1 MSLSYTSEKFT
12 CAVGDVVRVVS
23 RFTEKGKSRLQYFDG
38 IVIAIKGKGVDKNLT
53 VRKIGEAG
61 IGIEKIFPL
70 ASPIIESIKVKKE
83 GGRGVRHAKLYF
95 IRNKPKKEI
104 DKIYSRHNTK
114 TNVKKADVK
123 KVAKKNE
130 KRQKKSSLKN

>member
-1 MSLSYTSEKFT
+1 MSLSYTSDKFS
-12 CAVGDVVRVVS
+12 CAVGDSVRVVS

-38 IVIAIKGKGVDKNLT
+38 MVIAIKGTGADKNLT

-83 GGRGVRHAKLYF
+83 GGKGVRHAKLYF

-114 TNVKKADVK
+114 TNVKKV
-123 KVAKKNE
+123 VAKKNE
-130 KRQKKSSLKN
+130 KRQKKSAVKN